1 VRATPDLS
9 AQEEDACPTGP
20 CLTARLS
27 QSSPQICW
35 RWLSWTA
42 RRWRISL
49 SDEGSPGIKPHE
61 LCAPPWESLTA
72 RAGWRSV
79 SSRLETSRHSHHL
92 CSVLPGR
99 RESMYQY
106 RNGFVITFHFIDQ
119 LQIPPPQS

>member
-1 VRATPDLS
+1 MRATPDLS

-49 SDEGSPGIKPHE
+49 SDEGSPGINPHE
-61 LCAPPWESLTA
+61 LCAPSWESLTA
-72 RAGWRSV
+72 RAGLAVGQQQARDESPFAP
-79 SSRLETSRHSHHL
+79 SLF
-92 CSVLPGR
+92 CSPWAA
-99 RESMYQY
+99 
-106 RNGFVITFHFIDQ
+106 
-119 LQIPPPQS
+119 